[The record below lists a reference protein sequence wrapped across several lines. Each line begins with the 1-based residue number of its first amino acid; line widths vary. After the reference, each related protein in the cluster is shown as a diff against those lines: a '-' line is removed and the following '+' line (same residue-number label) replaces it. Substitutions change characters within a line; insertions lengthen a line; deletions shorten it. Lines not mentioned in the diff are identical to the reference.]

1 MSSYIITAHFILK
14 RRTDVVK
21 ENKKLHG
28 AVNEIYDSFQESQKK
43 NLGLQKENKQL
54 STEISS
60 LKAHIRD
67 L

>member
-1 MSSYIITAHFILK
+1 M
-14 RRTDVVK
+14 VK